1 MICTANDLLGW
12 KDFPNGLSVLLLDE
26 DTNFAAQMKSRLE
39 DMKYIVSWFQN
50 ENEAL
55 LAITSKSMQ
64 FHVAIVEVN
73 TSKSNEVYKFLE
85 TAKDLPTILMSN
97 VHCLNTMMKCIALGA
112 VEFLQKPLSDDKLR
126 NIWQHALHKAF
137 NAGGKDVSESL
148 KPVKESLVTMLQIQC
163 PNESEQ
169 SNTSLQENK
178 CPAPSTPQLKQGGI
192 RSTTDD
198 QTQDSSMEQEGEYKF
213 VETTFSDSVFETT
226 PPGVGDDHDVV
237 KRERESSSE
246 HTGQNGNSNR
256 CERSKDARGN
266 RKKTLGVNA
275 SSETTKA
282 CKRKLK
288 VDWTPELHKKF
299 VQAVEQLGLD
309 QAIPSRILELMKIEG
324 LTRHNVASHLQKY
337 RMHRRQILPKQDER
351 RWLISRDPTQRT
363 GYPHKLPVMA
373 FPQYHH
379 AANALP
385 AGQFYSPWVQPG
397 SYPGVHVWGSP
408 FPYPE
413 WQRPEDWNWKTNP
426 AGVYGHA
433 WGCPIMPPPQGSSYP
448 TYPQNALVNCSS
460 GGAQDRYNVLGK
472 AFDVHPAEEVID
484 SIVKEAINNPW
495 LPLPLGL
502 NPPSTDSVLYEL
514 SKQGISTIP
523 PLTNGSD
530 SR

>member
-1 MICTANDLLGW
+1 
-12 KDFPNGLSVLLLDE
+12 
-26 DTNFAAQMKSRLE
+26 
-39 DMKYIVSWFQN
+39 
-50 ENEAL
+50 
-55 LAITSKSMQ
+55 
-64 FHVAIVEVN
+64 
-73 TSKSNEVYKFLE
+73 
-85 TAKDLPTILMSN
+85 
-97 VHCLNTMMKCIALGA
+97 
-112 VEFLQKPLSDDKLR
+112 
-126 NIWQHALHKAF
+126 
-137 NAGGKDVSESL
+137 
-148 KPVKESLVTMLQIQC
+148 MLQIQC

-169 SNTSLQENK
+169 SNNSAQENK
-178 CPAPSTPQLKQGGI
+178 CPAPSTPQLKQGI
-192 RSTTDD
+192 RSTDD
-198 QTQDSSMEQEGEYKF
+198 QTQESSMEQEGEYKF
-213 VETTFSDSVFETT
+213 VETTFSDSVFETA
-226 PPGVGDDHDVV
+226 PPGVDDDDVV

-246 HTGQNGNSNR
+246 NTGQNGNSNR
-256 CERSKDARGN
+256 CERSKDARGS

-282 CKRKLK
+282 YKRKLK

-309 QAIPSRILELMKIEG
+309 QAIPSRILELMKVEG

-351 RWLISRDPTQRT
+351 RWLISRDPAQRT
-363 GYPHKLPVMA
+363 CYPHKLPVMA
-373 FPQYHH
+373 FPQHH
-379 AANALP
+379 HSVNPLP
-385 AGQFYSPWVQPG
+385 AGQFYPPWVPPG

-413 WQRPEDWNWKTNP
+413 WQRPEDWNWKTNA

-433 WGCPIMPPPQGSSYP
+433 WGCPILPPPQGSSYP
-448 TYPQNALVNCSS
+448 TYPQNALVHCSS
-460 GGAQDRYNVLGK
+460 GGAQGRYNMLGK

-502 NPPSTDSVLYEL
+502 NPPSTDSVLCEL

-523 PLTNGSD
+523 PLINGSD